1 MERIKEEFSKIAEV
15 SVSYNYAI
23 LSLIGNVERSNEIL
37 ERTFH
42 ALGRKNI
49 NVKMISQGAS
59 KVNISL
65 LVEGEHADDA
75 VRVRAAPPP
84 VPPGHRPDTAQIPPG
99 TCKPPPWRR
108 GDRC

>member
-1 MERIKEEFSKIAEV
+1 MERIRDEFAKIAEV
-15 SVSYNYAI
+15 SVSYGYAI

-37 ERTFH
+37 ERTFR

-49 NVKMISQGAS
+49 SVKMISQGAS

-75 VRVRAAPPP
+75 VRAIHEEFFGQDKVAED
-84 VPPGHRPDTAQIPPG
+84 GHSEKELAR
-99 TCKPPPWRR
+99 K
-108 GDRC
+108 

>member
-1 MERIKEEFSKIAEV
+1 MERIKEEFAKIAEV

-37 ERTFH
+37 ERTFR
-42 ALGRKNI
+42 ALGRKDI
-49 NVKMISQGAS
+49 KVKMISQGAS

-75 VRVRAAPPP
+75 VRVRY
-84 VPPGHRPDTAQIPPG
+84 Q
-99 TCKPPPWRR
+99 RR
-108 GDRC
+108 RRSNRSSPLDSVSA